1 MPPNT
6 PDVAEARTSMS
17 AVPAMLI
24 READAL
30 REAGRLGEAEAAY
43 LSILGRWPALPDCW
57 FNLGVVQRR
66 SGRFEA
72 ALASYQQAL
81 MRGISGPE
89 EVHVNRAVIYSD
101 CLRQNEAAERELG
114 EALRLNASYVPA
126 LLNLANLHEDRGERD
141 EARALYERALA
152 LEPWCFL
159 ALARLANLLPAD
171 ALDERLIARL
181 REGLARPE
189 ASAADRAQIGFALGR
204 ALDARGDY
212 GSAFAAYQAANRD
225 SRASALPAVV
235 RYDRAAQERVT
246 EQLIAAPVRA
256 PVVRTATGAPEPR
269 PIFVCGM
276 FRSGSTLAEQ
286 LIAGHP
292 GVAAGG
298 ELELLPGM
306 IARDLLPFPET
317 LAAAP
322 EAQLAQLAAQ
332 YRARVA
338 ALFPDAA
345 YVTDKRPDNFFCI
358 GLIKTLFPDA
368 LIVHT
373 TRDPLDNCLSV
384 YFLHLEPRM
393 SYALDL
399 MDTAH
404 FYRQYR
410 RLMAHWKQLYGAA
423 IIDFDY
429 DRFVRFPE
437 ATGSSLFEALGLEWD
452 PRFLEL
458 PRSGRAIRTASVWQV
473 REPLYRHASGR
484 ARHYMQELTPLR
496 EYLADLL
503 PSPAPGPAEHR

>member
-1 MPPNT
+1 ML
-6 PDVAEARTSMS
+6 EAMS
-17 AVPAMLI
+17 AVPPMLI
-24 READAL
+24 REANAL
-30 REAGRLGEAEAAY
+30 REAGRLAEAEAAY
-43 LSILGRWPALPDCW
+43 LRILGRWPSLPDCW

-66 SGRFEA
+66 SGRFED

-89 EVHVNRAVIYSD
+89 EVHLNRAVIYCD
-101 CLRQNEAAERELG
+101 CLRQSEAAERELR

-126 LLNLANLHEDRGERD
+126 LLNLANLYEDGGQRD
-141 EARALYERALA
+141 EARVLYERALT

-159 ALARLANLLPAD
+159 ALARLASLQPAD

-181 REGLARPE
+181 REALARPE
-189 ASAADRAQIGFALGR
+189 ASAADRALLGFALGR
-204 ALDARGDY
+204 ALDAIGDY
-212 GSAFAAYQAANRD
+212 RGAFPAYQAANRD

-246 EQLIAAPVRA
+246 EQLIAAPVRTLPGRA
-256 PVVRTATGAPEPR
+256 PTGASGPR

-298 ELELLPGM
+298 ELELLPAM
-306 IARDLLPFPET
+306 IARELLPFPES

-322 EAQLAQLAAQ
+322 EAKLRELAAQ
-332 YRARVA
+332 YRERIA
-338 ALFPDAA
+338 ALFPHAA
-345 YVTDKRPDNFFCI
+345 RVTDKRP
-358 GLIKTLFPDA
+358 
-368 LIVHT
+368 
-373 TRDPLDNCLSV
+373 DNCLSV
-384 YFLHLEPRM
+384 YFLHLDPRM

-399 MDTAH
+399 MDTGH

-429 DRFVRFPE
+429 DRFVSAPE
-437 ATGSSLFEALGLEWD
+437 AAGSALFEALGLEWD
-452 PRFLEL
+452 PRYLEL
-458 PRSGRAIRTASVWQV
+458 RRSGRAVRTASVWQV
-473 REPLYRHASGR
+473 REPLYRHSSGR
-484 ARHYMQELTPLR
+484 AHHYTPELAPLR

-503 PSPAPGPAEHR
+503 PPAAGTAEHR